1 MDRRRSRSRSNS
13 SEGEY
18 RPRRILN
25 RKSNF
30 SSTLEMGKP
39 MGAKL
44 TTAEVL
50 ENYKKANPQS

>member
-1 MDRRRSRSRSNS
+1 
-13 SEGEY
+13 
-18 RPRRILN
+18 
-25 RKSNF
+25 
-30 SSTLEMGKP
+30 MGKP